1 MFVNDLNLINKDNK
15 IEKKKKNPLI
25 KPIENISKV
34 GGFYML
40 KDAHIVESKFD
51 KYA

>member
-1 MFVNDLNLINKDNK
+1 MFVNDVKSFEKKDR
-15 IEKKKKNPLI
+15 IEKKNKVPLI